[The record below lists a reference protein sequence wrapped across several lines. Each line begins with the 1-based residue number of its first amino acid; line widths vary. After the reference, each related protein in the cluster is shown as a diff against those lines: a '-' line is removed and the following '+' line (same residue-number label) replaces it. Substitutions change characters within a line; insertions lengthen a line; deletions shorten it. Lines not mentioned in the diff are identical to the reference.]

1 MPISFAKKTQKNH
14 SKKKHMDAKKGTQL
28 KCRMKTCRAN
38 KYKSV
43 YGSSAGGSIRANI
56 GRII

>member
-1 MPISFAKKTQKNH
+1 MPKKTQKNH
-14 SKKKHMDAKKGTQL
+14 SKKKHMDAKKGTLL